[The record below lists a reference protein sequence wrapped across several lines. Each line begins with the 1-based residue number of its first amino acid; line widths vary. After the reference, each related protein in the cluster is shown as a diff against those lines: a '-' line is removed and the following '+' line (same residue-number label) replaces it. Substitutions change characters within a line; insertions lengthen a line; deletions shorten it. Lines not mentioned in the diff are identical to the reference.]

1 MLKFE
6 NNPVVG
12 LCNDVVEILVK
23 KQIYIVMQFFTT
35 VENHKAKLQSPVF
48 ESVTRANGKKLIVV
62 NFDPVVFQL
71 IRESKVLERIQI
83 KLPKLAETQT
93 QTETV
98 LIQEEK
104 YKRYFNELNE
114 VIGEYYKVHSEIS
127 PNLTKIMQ
135 PHLKAFEYKLKP
147 GFYEITWTS
156 LKIEIFIKQIKEDL
170 IELYEIF
177 YNSNKLIE
185 SRIEE
190 NIEVPFITN

>member
-1 MLKFE
+1 MEL
-6 NNPVVG
+6 
-12 LCNDVVEILVK
+12 
-23 KQIYIVMQFFTT
+23 FTT
-35 VENHKAKLQSPVF
+35 VENLKAKLQLPVF
-48 ESVTRANGKKLIVV
+48 TSVTRANGEKLIVV
-62 NFDPVVFQL
+62 NFDPVVFQI
-71 IRESKVLERIQI
+71 IRESKVLERNHI
-83 KLPKLAETQT
+83 KLLKPA
-93 QTETV
+93 ETV

-114 VIGEYYKVHSEIS
+114 VIGEYYKVRSEIS

-170 IELYEIF
+170 IKLYEQI
-177 YNSNKLIE
+177 YNFKNQIE

-190 NIEVPFITN
+190 NI

>member
-71 IRESKVLERIQI
+71 IRESKVLERNHI
-83 KLPKLAETQT
+83 KLLKPAD
-93 QTETV
+93 TV

>member
-12 LCNDVVEILVK
+12 LYNDVVEILVK
-23 KQIYIVMQFFTT
+23 KQIYIVMEFFTT

-48 ESVTRANGKKLIVV
+48 TSVTRANGEKLIVV

-71 IRESKVLERIQI
+71 IRESKVLERNHI
-83 KLPKLAETQT
+83 KLLKPA
-93 QTETV
+93 ETV

-114 VIGEYYKVHSEIS
+114 VIGEYYKVRSEIS

-147 GFYEITWTS
+147 GFYEITWTT

-177 YNSNKLIE
+177 YNSKNRLDDHLN
-185 SRIEE
+185 S
-190 NIEVPFITN
+190 FIN